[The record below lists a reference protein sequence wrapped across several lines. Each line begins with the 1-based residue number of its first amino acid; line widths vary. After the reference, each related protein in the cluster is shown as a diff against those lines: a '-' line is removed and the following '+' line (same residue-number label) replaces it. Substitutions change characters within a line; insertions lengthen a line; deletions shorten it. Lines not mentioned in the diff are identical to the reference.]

1 VDGRVGRVVMGFVAT
16 LIILALVWTTV
27 QPR

>member
-1 VDGRVGRVVMGFVAT
+1 MDGRVGRVVMGVVAT

-27 QPR
+27 QPQ

>member
-1 VDGRVGRVVMGFVAT
+1 VDGRLGRVVMGVVAT

-27 QPR
+27 RPQ

>member
-1 VDGRVGRVVMGFVAT
+1 MDGRIARVLMGAVAT